1 MRLAVLLLA
10 TASVAHIAAAQ
21 APALPVSIGPDT
33 LGTVTVTATRIAT
46 ETHRAP
52 ARVTVLTRQDA
63 EAAGAETVAD
73 LVEARSAVFVK
84 RYGPDG
90 LATLSLRGGGASHTL
105 VLLDGHR
112 LSDPQLGQLDLSL
125 IPAAL
130 VEQAE
135 VLHGAASGLYGTDAV
150 GGVLALTTPGAE
162 RAARAVVRTGAF
174 GERGVSALTALRI
187 ARTPLTATV
196 ALDAARTDGDYLYTD
211 STAFDNATGTTGV
224 TRPRAGADRRQQ
236 ALYARVGGAIGR
248 HRVAVGGL
256 ATSADRGLF
265 DYGGSTAARQEDAAV
280 RLWAD
285 HAVVVRGVAIAT
297 GLDAQR
303 ARLRY
308 RNSGLGVDDTGRTRV
323 ASVQSRAERAVG
335 LGGGTL
341 TAALGGRLG
350 LASADHPSL
359 SGTARE
365 TSAALTASAVW
376 DTGRVIVAP
385 SLRWDRATVPRD
397 SVARADPA
405 ADTLRAVGAI
415 SPQLGLNVQPTRWRG
430 LRLKASAGRAFR
442 APTFNDR
449 FWQPGG
455 DPNLRP
461 ERGWTAEAGVSVET
475 PRRRGRAH
483 VAMEATAFTSRLRD
497 QIVWRPGSH
506 ADGFYWAPLNV
517 GRTRTA
523 GWELSSRAAV
533 PVSRVGLEA
542 GALWAHSAARDRTDP
557 ASSAYDQPLIYVP
570 DDQVKLDAAAS
581 WLGLRVGADLRH
593 VSARPTASDGSGALP
608 PFTLIG
614 AHVEAGFAAASWRA
628 RLALHAENLT
638 DAVYSVTPQSPMPPR
653 HLRAVLTIES
663 R

>member
-1 MRLAVLLLA
+1 MRLAVLLLLA
-10 TASVAHIAAAQ
+10 LAAPLVAAQ
-21 APALPVSIGPDT
+21 TPVRIGPDT

-52 ARVTVLTRQDA
+52 ARVTVLTRADA
-63 EAAGAETVAD
+63 EAAGSATVAD
-73 LVEARSAVFVK
+73 LLEARSAVFVK

-150 GGVLALTTPGAE
+150 GGVLALTTPGSE
-162 RAARAVVRTGAF
+162 RAARAVLRTGAF
-174 GERGVSALTALRI
+174 GERGVSVLA
-187 ARTPLTATV
+187 ARRLGGTPLTATV
-196 ALDAARTDGDYLYTD
+196 AFDAAQTDGDYLYTD
-211 STAFDNATGTTGV
+211 STAFDNATGQTGI
-224 TRPRAGADRRQQ
+224 TRPRAGADSRQQ
-236 ALYARVGGAIGR
+236 ALYARIGGPLGR
-248 HRVAVGGL
+248 HRVAVGL
-256 ATSADRGLF
+256 LSTTADRGLF

-280 RLWAD
+280 RVWAD
-285 HAVVVRGVAIAT
+285 HAAVVRGVAVAT
-297 GLDAQR
+297 GVDVQR

-308 RNSGLGVDDTGRTRV
+308 ENSGLGLDDTGRTRV
-323 ASVQSRAERAVG
+323 ASVQTRAERSFGVG
-335 LGGGTL
+335 AGTL

-350 LASADHPSL
+350 VASADHPNL

-365 TSAALTASAVW
+365 TATALTVSAVW
-376 DTGRVIVAP
+376 DAGRVVVAP
-385 SLRWDRATVPRD
+385 SIRWDRATVPRD
-397 SVARADPA
+397 SIALATPA
-405 ADTLRAVGAI
+405 ADTLRAIGAI
-415 SPQLGLNVQPTRWRG
+415 SPQLGLNVQPTAWRG

-461 ERGWTAEAGVSVET
+461 ERGWTAEMGVSLET
-475 PRRRGRAH
+475 PRRRGRPHLA
-483 VAMEATAFTSRLRD
+483 AEATAFTSRLRD
-497 QIVWRPGSH
+497 QIVWRPGRH
-506 ADGFYWAPLNV
+506 ADGFYWAPVNV
-517 GRTRTA
+517 GQTRTT
-523 GWELSSRAAV
+523 GWELSARTAV
-533 PVSRVGLEA
+533 PVAGIALEA

-557 ASSAYDQPLIYVP
+557 EASSFGQPLIYVP
-570 DDQVKLDAAAS
+570 DDQTKLDAALS
-581 WLGLRVGADLRH
+581 WRGLRVGADLRH
-593 VSARPTASDGSGALP
+593 ISARPTASDGSAALP
-608 PFTLIG
+608 PFTVLG
-614 AHVEAGFAAASWRA
+614 AHVEAGFAAAAWRA

-638 DAVYSVTPQSPMPPR
+638 DAVYSVTPLSPMPPR

>member
-1 MRLAVLLLA
+1 MRLAFLLLV
-10 TASVAHIAAAQ
+10 TAAAPRLVAAQ
-21 APALPVSIGPDT
+21 TPAEPVSIGPDT

-46 ETHRAP
+46 ATHRAP
-52 ARVTVLTRQDA
+52 ARVTVLTRADA

-150 GGVLALTTPGAE
+150 GGVLALTTPAAE
-162 RAARAVVRTGAF
+162 RSARAVLRTGAF
-174 GERGVSALTALRI
+174 GERGVSVFAARRI
-187 ARTPLTATV
+187 PGTPFTATL
-196 ALDAARTDGDYLYTD
+196 ALDGSQTAGDYLYTD

-224 TRPRAGADRRQQ
+224 TRPRAGADSRQQ
-236 ALYARVGGAIGR
+236 ALYARAGGTLGR
-248 HRVAVGGL
+248 HRIAAGVL
-256 ATSADRGLF
+256 ATSAERGLF
-265 DYGGSTAARQEDAAV
+265 DYGGSTAARQDDGAV

-285 HAVVVRGVAIAT
+285 HSIVAAGVAVTT
-297 GLDAQR
+297 GADVQR

-308 RNSGLGVDDTGRTRV
+308 QNAGLGLDDTGHTRV
-323 ASVQSRAERAVG
+323 ASVQSRAEKSFG

-350 LASADHPSL
+350 RASAEHPSL

-365 TSAALTASAVW
+365 TATALTASAVW
-376 DTGRVIVAP
+376 DTGRVVVAP
-385 SLRWDRATVPRD
+385 SLRWDRATVPRGPIALVTP
-397 SVARADPA
+397 S

-415 SPQLGLNVQPTRWRG
+415 SPQIGLNIQPTPWRG

-475 PRRRGRAH
+475 LRRRGAAH
-483 VAMEATAFTSRLRD
+483 LALEATAFTSRLRD
-497 QIVWRPGSH
+497 QIVWRPGRY
-506 ADGFYWAPLNV
+506 ADGFYWAPVNV
-517 GRTRTA
+517 GRTRTT
-523 GWELSSRAAV
+523 GWEFSTRAAAPLAGV
-533 PVSRVGLEA
+533 ALEA

-557 ASSAYDQPLIYVP
+557 ASSAFGQPLIYVP
-570 DDQVKLDAAAS
+570 DDQVKLDAS
-581 WLGLRVGADLRH
+581 VGWRGLRLGADLRH
-593 VSARPTASDGSGALP
+593 VSARPTASDGSNALP
-608 PFTLIG
+608 PFTLVG